1 MSWLYNTLASD
12 YWSQWITSETAKY
25 TFRTFGYYSEMVN
38 PKLKLIALNSNVCYR
53 LNFWI
58 AYDSYDPDG
67 QLAWLISELDEAE
80 SKGLYAMIIG

>member
-1 MSWLYNTLASD
+1 
-12 YWSQWITSETAKY
+12 
-25 TFRTFGYYSEMVN
+25 MVN

-67 QLAWLISELDEAE
+67 QLEWLISELDDAE
-80 SKGLYAMIIG
+80 SKATLFKLGLADHR